1 MELAA
6 LEKQLRTLQTES
18 TTKIGAAAS
27 LADLE
32 ELGSSLLGKKGA
44 LTDLLRGIGLLSAED
59 RPKIGALAN
68 EVRAA
73 IEAALESRR
82 TVAGAAELSA
92 RIANETEDATTPGPL
107 PAFGSLHPI
116 PETISAIARPE
127 PQPMVQP
134 RVPWPALT
142 HRPLILVWPINGML
156 VGVAGR
162 KPVQ

>member
-6 LEKQLRTLQTES
+6 LEKQLRTLQAES

-27 LADLE
+27 VADLE

-44 LTDLLRGIGLLSAED
+44 LTDLLRGIGSLSADD

-92 RIANETEDATTPGPL
+92 RIANATADLGDRADHGLIRVYGCGGP
-107 PAFGSLHPI
+107 
-116 PETISAIARPE
+116 R
-127 PQPMVQP
+127 
-134 RVPWPALT
+134 
-142 HRPLILVWPINGML
+142 
-156 VGVAGR
+156 GR
-162 KPVQ
+162 G